1 MSVDESVI
9 ATLVAEDPVKVIAQR
24 IVMLVGYFK
33 KHIGQQGNSAEADS
47 EAMVAA
53 GVAFRNIGQ
62 MVTALSVNEQGL
74 SVMSKLHL
82 EEPLAALLELP
93 ADDFRVTTL
102 VILSSL
108 ARSKESCTAMIR
120 SQRFM
125 RVLTAVQIT
134 LQDPGSAVNQEEL
147 EYLVCIVDR
156 GCCFPE
162 LANQVKDKLLRFLC
176 LLPSRSDVVNTKLM
190 GIRALTRCTFVDPS
204 VTDSIPSVGLSCLH
218 YKIGRASCRERV

>member
-1 MSVDESVI
+1 MSSLTSRLLQQ
-9 ATLVAEDPVKVIAQR
+9 ATEPFNVPEA
-24 IVMLVGYFK
+24 G
-33 KHIGQQGNSAEADS
+33 AEADS

-147 EYLVCIVDR
+147 EYLVYWVDITKFVQERWGFVEDALKNRYTRLFDFNASGGFYCPEESAEEAPVVDR
-156 GCCFPE
+156 
-162 LANQVKDKLLRFLC
+162 K
-176 LLPSRSDVVNTKLM
+176 SVV
-190 GIRALTRCTFVDPS
+190 
-204 VTDSIPSVGLSCLH
+204 
-218 YKIGRASCRERV
+218 